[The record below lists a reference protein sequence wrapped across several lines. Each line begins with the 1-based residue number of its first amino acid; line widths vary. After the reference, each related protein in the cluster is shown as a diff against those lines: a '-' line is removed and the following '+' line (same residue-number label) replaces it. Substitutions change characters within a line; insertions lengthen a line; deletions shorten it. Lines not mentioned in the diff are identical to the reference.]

1 MSWLNRLQI
10 LLGIVVVL
18 VLVAGLTLL
27 FNQRQN
33 QVASLEALVEAPTS
47 AVASAYGGV
56 VVDQLVKP
64 GDQVTAG
71 QDLFVV
77 DSPSLQ
83 EAIARGV
90 VPASTPAFTID
101 ATAGTVTY
109 HAVSDGYLTD
119 FVANH
124 GTYINNGGRLA
135 SVVAD
140 GQKTVRAFFQLNPF
154 DYGRITENAPV
165 RLHLPDGARVTGE
178 VVGVDVRSQEGST
191 MTVVT
196 VASDSLQQD
205 DYALLTRRGTPVL
218 AVMSLRDDGILAGPA
233 QAVNDFLLK
242 IGLR

>member
-1 MSWLNRLQI
+1 MSWLNRLKI
-10 LLGIVVVL
+10 FLGIVVVL

-33 QVASLEALVEAPTS
+33 QVASIEALVEAPTS

-56 VVDQLVKP
+56 VVEQLVQP

-83 EAIARGV
+83 EALSRGV
-90 VPASTPAFTID
+90 RPASTPAFTID
-101 ATAGTVTY
+101 PTQGTVTY

-124 GTYINNGGRLA
+124 GTYINDGARLA

-140 GQKTVRAFFQLNPF
+140 GQKSVRAFFQLNPF
-154 DYGRITENAPV
+154 DYGRITERASV
-165 RLHLPDGARVTGE
+165 SVHLPDGTRVPGE
-178 VVGVDVRSQEGST
+178 VVGVDVRSEEGST
-191 MTVVT
+191 LTAVT
-196 VASDSLQQD
+196 VASDALQAD

-218 AVMSLRDDGILAGPA
+218 AVMSLRDDGMLAGPA